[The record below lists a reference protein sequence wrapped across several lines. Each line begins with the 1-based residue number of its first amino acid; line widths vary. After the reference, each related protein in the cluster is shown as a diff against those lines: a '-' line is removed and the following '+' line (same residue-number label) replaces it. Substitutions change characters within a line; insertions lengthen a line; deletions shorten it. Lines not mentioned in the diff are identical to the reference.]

1 MIDEIIVSK
10 YRVLLVHRI
19 RILPNGC
26 SHNEVIF
33 YKILFDTLND
43 RYMAWKRNIQQFV
56 IVQFGITTFY
66 RVPSNN
72 AYKADSFSFYLFPRS
87 IPLKNRQLSWEVEAI
102 DFLYKH
108 GFDFNKVCSQ
118 NTIGFLVG
126 GISYIDEIDESLL
139 RDHIVHGD
147 VENYL
152 SLLSYDEE
160 ENFKECKSKVYEW
173 ISNKLENAP
182 LKLEVITPMVQYV
195 LHKDLRNNYNDIW
208 ITSDNKSINVMKIS
222 SNAQDDLF
230 KKDNLEEAL
239 LGLYL
244 GFSKVFKLLSSS
256 KKTIIGH
263 NILLDLMFMHQQ
275 FYKPLPDSYK
285 EFKSNI
291 HTLFPQ
297 IYDTKF
303 LSFELRKL
311 YSREE
316 VNWKVNSLNILYEY
330 FTTQGRITT
339 YNSPEIIFNE
349 EFSHKKNYHSAG
361 WDSYFCGYVFVKMAH
376 IFCVKKFGTGLEERT
391 ASHSELMS
399 SVKDFINSINITRG
413 NEMYM
418 KLDGEDPMLSRPQW
432 LHVKLKSPS
441 LDIKQLMEKFSS
453 YGSVDVMPFAR
464 RRVLVAVSSHNT
476 NKRNKATDSPQMIK
490 YESTASEILQR
501 FKNSEELQV
510 VRYNRI
516 KHATSMT
523 IFLWSGAV
531 LSGGVLA
538 WMLKNIS
545 KTYINQ

>member
-1 MIDEIIVSK
+1 M
-10 YRVLLVHRI
+10 
-19 RILPNGC
+19 
-26 SHNEVIF
+26 NEVLNSNFDAVYPRIENAINNAAF
-33 YKILFDTLND
+33 IAIDAEMSGIHSERNLKNSLFDTLND

-108 GFDFNKVCSQ
+108 GFDFNK
-118 NTIGFLVG
+118 FLVG

-139 RDHIVHGD
+139 RNHIVHGD

-239 LGLYL
+239 LGVYL

-311 YSREE
+311 YSRDE
-316 VNWKVNSLNILYEY
+316 VNWKINSLNILYEY

-399 SVKDFINSINITRG
+399 SVKDFINSINVTRG

-476 NKRNKATDSPQMIK
+476 
-490 YESTASEILQR
+490 ASEILQR

-510 VRYNRI
+510 ARYNRI

>member
-1 MIDEIIVSK
+1 M
-10 YRVLLVHRI
+10 
-19 RILPNGC
+19 
-26 SHNEVIF
+26 NEVLNSNFDAVYPRIENAINNAAF
-33 YKILFDTLND
+33 IAIDAEMSGIHSERNLKNSLFDTLND

-139 RDHIVHGD
+139 RNHIVHGD

-239 LGLYL
+239 LGVYL

-311 YSREE
+311 YSRDED
-316 VNWKVNSLNILYEY
+316 
-330 FTTQGRITT
+330 
-339 YNSPEIIFNE
+339 
-349 EFSHKKNYHSAG
+349 KKNYHSAG

-399 SVKDFINSINITRG
+399 SVKDFINSINVTRG

-476 NKRNKATDSPQMIK
+476 
-490 YESTASEILQR
+490 ASEILQR

-510 VRYNRI
+510 ARYNRI